1 MLRWCTR
8 MKDMDNIQTVKKE
21 WVCKSGTDNQILNG
35 TEQNCDY
42 FVDNLFE
49 EAQKVGAM
57 CVPPATVKNQVDV
70 IIKLW
75 KNGFTVNDSELRSY
89 TDAANQQFLDSIKKG
104 ELPFE
109 LRKVFDK
116 EEVDVKVEDKKDK
129 VYLSSK
135 KPMFHPFSG
144 HGYRL
149 GSATPK
155 IISKVRDDHQGPDDK
170 RHLPLVPLNDL
181 EPITN
186 IQIWLADG
194 ERIIQKFN
202 VSHSHGSDVS
212 SVMDSQEAVNL
223 MGYTGN
229 GREEGISHVRDF
241 ITKYQGSQGSVP
253 FTLTTSLPFRELQD
267 ETLTLGEAELQNA
280 VVVQRLRKTTE
291 PFRLLV
297 IKAPDNDYKTA
308 ATPNGQLK
316 NEQKNAVSS
325 TRSN

>member
-1 MLRWCTR
+1 
-8 MKDMDNIQTVKKE
+8 MKDMDNIKTVKEE
-21 WVCKSGTDNQILNG
+21 WMCKSRTDDQILNG
-35 TEQNCDY
+35 TEQSRDY

-49 EAQKVGAM
+49 EAQKIGAICM
-57 CVPPATVKNQVDV
+57 SPTTVKNQVDV

-75 KNGFTVNDSELRSY
+75 KNGFTVNDGELRSY
-89 TDAANQQFLDSIKKG
+89 ADIASQQFLDSIKKG

-109 LRKVFDK
+109 LQKVFEK
-116 EEVDVKVEDKKDK
+116 EEVDVKVEDKKDE

-135 KPMFHPFSG
+135 KPVFHPFSG

-149 GSATPK
+149 GSATPR
-155 IISKVRDDHQGPDDK
+155 IISKVREDHQAAGDK
-170 RHLPLVPLNDL
+170 RPLPVVPLNDL

-202 VSHSHGSDVS
+202 VSH
-212 SVMDSQEAVNL
+212 
-223 MGYTGN
+223 
-229 GREEGISHVRDF
+229 RISHVRDF
-241 ITKYQGSQGSVP
+241 ITKYQGSEGRVP

-267 ETLTLGEAELQNA
+267 ETLTLQEAKLQNA

-291 PFRLLV
+291 PFRLL
-297 IKAPDNDYKTA
+297 KAPDNDCKTA
-308 ATPNGQLK
+308 ATSNGQLK
-316 NEQKNAVSS
+316 NEQKNTIKS

>member
-1 MLRWCTR
+1 
-8 MKDMDNIQTVKKE
+8 
-21 WVCKSGTDNQILNG
+21 VCKSGTDDQILNG
-35 TEQNCDY
+35 TEQNRDY

-57 CVPPATVKNQVDV
+57 CVPPTTVKSQVSSEEKNIHV
-70 IIKLW
+70 CYNSTPGVFW
-75 KNGFTVNDSELRSY
+75 KTDTRSPAVFSSTSVKKCAQNSESY
-89 TDAANQQFLDSIKKG
+89 
-104 ELPFE
+104 
-109 LRKVFDK
+109 
-116 EEVDVKVEDKKDK
+116 KKDK

-155 IISKVRDDHQGPDDK
+155 IISEVRDDHPGPDDK

-202 VSHSHGSDVS
+202 VSH
-212 SVMDSQEAVNL
+212 
-223 MGYTGN
+223 
-229 GREEGISHVRDF
+229 RISHVRDF
-241 ITKYQGSQGSVP
+241 ITKYQGSEGSVP

-267 ETLTLGEAELQNA
+267 ETLTLEEAKLQNA

-297 IKAPDNDYKTA
+297 IKGPDNDYKTA
-308 ATPNGQLK
+308 ATSNGQLK
-316 NEQKNAVSS
+316 NEKKNAINS

>member
-1 MLRWCTR
+1 
-8 MKDMDNIQTVKKE
+8 MKDMDNIKTVKKE
-21 WVCKSGTDNQILNG
+21 WVCKSGTDDQILNG

-49 EAQKVGAM
+49 EAQKVAAM
-57 CVPPATVKNQVDV
+57 CVPPTTVKNQVDV

-75 KNGFTVNDSELRSY
+75 KNGFTVNDGELRGY
-89 TDAANQQFLDSIKKG
+89 ADVANQQFLESIKKG

-109 LRKVFDK
+109 LQKVFDK
-116 EEVDVKVEDKKDK
+116 EEVEVKVEDKKDK

-155 IISKVRDDHQGPDDK
+155 IISKVRDDHPGPDDK

-186 IQIWLADG
+186 VQIWLADG

-202 VSHSHGSDVS
+202 VSH
-212 SVMDSQEAVNL
+212 
-223 MGYTGN
+223 
-229 GREEGISHVRDF
+229 RISHVRDF
-241 ITKYQGSQGSVP
+241 ITKYQGSEGSVP

-267 ETLTLGEAELQNA
+267 ETLTLEEAKLENA

-297 IKAPDNDYKTA
+297 IKAPDNDYKSA

-316 NEQKNAVSS
+316 NEQKNAINS

>member
-1 MLRWCTR
+1 
-8 MKDMDNIQTVKKE
+8 MDNITRVKKE
-21 WVCKSGTDNQILNG
+21 WVCKSGSEDQILG
-35 TEQNCDY
+35 GPEQNCDY
-42 FVDNLFE
+42 FVDDLFE

-57 CVPPATVKNQVDV
+57 CVPPATIRSQVDV

-75 KNGFTVNDSELRSY
+75 KNGFTVNDGELRGYS
-89 TDAANQQFLDSIKKG
+89 DAANQQFLDSIKKG

-109 LRKVFDK
+109 LQKAFDK
-116 EEVDVKVEDKKDK
+116 EEVDVKVEDKKDE

-135 KPMFHPFSG
+135 KPVFHPFSG

-149 GSATPK
+149 GSATPR
-155 IISKVRDDHQGPDDK
+155 IISKVRDDHPGADDK

-202 VSHSHGSDVS
+202 VSH
-212 SVMDSQEAVNL
+212 
-223 MGYTGN
+223 
-229 GREEGISHVRDF
+229 RISHVRDF
-241 ITKYQGSQGSVP
+241 ITKYQGSEGSVP
-253 FTLTTSLPFRELQD
+253 FTLTTSLPFQELQD
-267 ETLTLGEAELQNA
+267 ETLTLEEAKLQNA

-291 PFRLLV
+291 PFSLLV
-297 IKAPDNDYKTA
+297 IKTPDSDYGTA
-308 ATPNGQLK
+308 AVPNGQL
-316 NEQKNAVSS
+316 NEQKKAGSS

>member
-1 MLRWCTR
+1 MLH
-8 MKDMDNIQTVKKE
+8 QYVEVKHQNE
-21 WVCKSGTDNQILNG
+21 RHGQY
-35 TEQNCDY
+35 QNCQERM
-42 FVDNLFE
+42 VDL
-49 EAQKVGAM
+49 
-57 CVPPATVKNQVDV
+57 

-75 KNGFTVNDSELRSY
+75 KNGFTVNDGELRSY
-89 TDAANQQFLDSIKKG
+89 TDVANQQFLDSIKKG

-129 VYLSSK
+129 VYLSSQ
-135 KPMFHPFSG
+135 KPVFRPFSG

-149 GSATPK
+149 GSAAPR
-155 IISKVRDDHQGPDDK
+155 IISKVRDDHQGPDNK
-170 RHLPLVPLNDL
+170 RHLPLVPINSL

-202 VSHSHGSDVS
+202 VSH
-212 SVMDSQEAVNL
+212 
-223 MGYTGN
+223 
-229 GREEGISHVRDF
+229 RISHVRDF
-241 ITKYQGSQGSVP
+241 ITKYQGSEGSVP

-267 ETLTLGEAELQNA
+267 ETLTLEEAKLQNA

-297 IKAPDNDYKTA
+297 MKTPDNDYKTA

-316 NEQKNAVSS
+316 NDQKTTIKS
-325 TRSN
+325 T

>member
-1 MLRWCTR
+1 ME
-8 MKDMDNIQTVKKE
+8 NIKTAKKE
-21 WVCKSGTDNQILNG
+21 WVCKSGASDQVFNG

-49 EAQKVGAM
+49 EAQKVGAICM
-57 CVPPATVKNQVDV
+57 SSTTVKNQVDV
-70 IIKLW
+70 IVKLW
-75 KNGFTVNDSELRSY
+75 KNGFTVNDGELRSY
-89 TDAANQQFLDSIKKG
+89 TDVANQQFLDSIKKG

-109 LRKVFDK
+109 LQKGFDK
-116 EEVDVKVEDKKDK
+116 EEVDVKVEDKKDT

-135 KPMFHPFSG
+135 KPAFHPFSG

-155 IISKVRDDHQGPDDK
+155 VISKVRDDHQGPDNK

-202 VSHSHGSDVS
+202 VSH
-212 SVMDSQEAVNL
+212 
-223 MGYTGN
+223 
-229 GREEGISHVRDF
+229 RISHIRDF
-241 ITKYQGSQGSVP
+241 ITKYQGPQGSAP
-253 FTLTTSLPFRELQD
+253 FTLTTSLPFQELQD
-267 ETLTLGEAELQNA
+267 ETLTLQEAKLENA
-280 VVVQRLRKTTE
+280 VVVQRLQKITE
-291 PFRLLV
+291 PFRLLGV
-297 IKAPDNDYKTA
+297 KAPDSNYKTA
-308 ATPNGQLK
+308 APNGQLK
-316 NEQKNAVSS
+316 NEQKNAVKS

>member
-1 MLRWCTR
+1 MSRRNTR
-8 MKDMDNIQTVKKE
+8 MKEMDNIKTVKKE
-21 WVCKSGTDNQILNG
+21 WMCKSGTDDQILNG
-35 TEQNCDY
+35 AEQNCDY
-42 FVDNLFE
+42 FVDSLFE
-49 EAQKVGAM
+49 EAQKVGAR

-89 TDAANQQFLDSIKKG
+89 TDVSNQQFLDSIKKG

-135 KPMFHPFSG
+135 KPVFHPFSG

-149 GSATPK
+149 GSATPR
-155 IISKVRDDHQGPDDK
+155 IISKVRDDHQAADNK
-170 RHLPLVPLNDL
+170 RRLPLVPLNDL
-181 EPITN
+181 EPVTN

-202 VSHSHGSDVS
+202 VSH
-212 SVMDSQEAVNL
+212 
-223 MGYTGN
+223 
-229 GREEGISHVRDF
+229 RISHVRDF
-241 ITKYQGSQGSVP
+241 IMKYQGSERSVP
-253 FTLTTSLPFRELQD
+253 FTLTTSLPFRELRD
-267 ETLTLGEAELQNA
+267 ETLTLEEAKLQNA
-280 VVVQRLRKTTE
+280 VVVQRLQKTTE
-291 PFRLLV
+291 PFGLLV
-297 IKAPDNDYKTA
+297 MKAPDSDYKTA

-316 NEQKNAVSS
+316 NEQKKAIKT